1 MSEGY
6 AKIGARMR
14 NGHSTAAPGKRALAS
29 RLALSEAE
37 SLLLVDA
44 PPSVRELLDSER
56 PPGRPVRAI
65 AGEAVRSVK
74 ESFDAIL
81 AWREDRDGSRS
92 LLDQL
97 VKRLSP
103 AGALWV
109 VTAKKKVIGPKTP
122 AARRI
127 ELTDLVTAFSKQGL
141 IHDREAKVSAWN
153 VAYRFRRTR

>member
-1 MSEGY
+1 
-6 AKIGARMR
+6 MR
-14 NGHSTAAPGKRALAS
+14 NEHSATAPGQRTLAS

-37 SLLLVDA
+37 TLLLVDA
-44 PPSVRELLDSER
+44 PPSVRDLLDSER
-56 PPGRPVRAI
+56 PDGRPVRAI

-81 AWREDRDGSRS
+81 AWREDRDGSRA

-97 VKRLSP
+97 GKRLS
-103 AGALWV
+103 ANGALWV

-127 ELTDLVTAFSKQGL
+127 ELSDLVTAFSKQGL
-141 IHDREAKVSAWN
+141 IHDREAKISAWN
-153 VAYRFRRTR
+153 VAYRFRRAP